1 MTEKEGVVDG
11 NPRLGGITGTSLVV
25 QWLRL
30 HASNTGGLGSIPGW
44 GAKILHAVWCG
55 QKKKKDTE

>member
-30 HASNTGGLGSIPGW
+30 HASNTGGVGSIPGQ
-44 GAKILHAVWCG
+44 GTKNPHATRCG
-55 QKKKKDTE
+55 H